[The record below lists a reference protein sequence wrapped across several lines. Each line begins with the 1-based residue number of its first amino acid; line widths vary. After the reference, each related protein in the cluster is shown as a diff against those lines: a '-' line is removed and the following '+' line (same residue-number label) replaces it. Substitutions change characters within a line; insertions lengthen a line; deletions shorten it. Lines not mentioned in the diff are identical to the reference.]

1 VSIVVGT
8 GEMVDFSGFT
18 AVWAKNERACQSPTD
33 DIGLGKWA
41 HSSMEEP
48 VEIGVWEG
56 EEGGR
61 TEVLGLAEL
70 VEGVEIGVE
79 VVEVVGI
86 GRVALLF
93 AYTDMPLLERPP
105 YPPIGGASNKL

>member
-1 VSIVVGT
+1 
-8 GEMVDFSGFT
+8 
-18 AVWAKNERACQSPTD
+18 
-33 DIGLGKWA
+33 
-41 HSSMEEP
+41 MEEP